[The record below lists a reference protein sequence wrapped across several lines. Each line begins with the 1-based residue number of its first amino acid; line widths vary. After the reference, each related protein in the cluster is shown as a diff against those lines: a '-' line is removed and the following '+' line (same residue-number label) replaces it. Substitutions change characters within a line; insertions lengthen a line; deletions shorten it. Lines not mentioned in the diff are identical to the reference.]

1 MEWVV
6 GSVDSA
12 RAAKGTCIRRRD
24 DPPEARVA
32 RRAAGVPGAARSVAG
47 GAVLTGVSLCP
58 ALWTG
63 VTPGVLAGVLVVD
76 DASAG
81 STR

>member
-1 MEWVV
+1 
-6 GSVDSA
+6 
-12 RAAKGTCIRRRD
+12 
-24 DPPEARVA
+24 
-32 RRAAGVPGAARSVAG
+32 
-47 GAVLTGVSLCP
+47 VSLCP